1 MSLLHLFVGTRSS
14 TRHLSFSNIVLI
26 PLIMIYIFERYVL
39 VAKFWRWNY
48 KLVYESTVLNLLIN
62 QPSSDRN
69 FF

>member
-1 MSLLHLFVGTRSS
+1 MSLLHLFVGTTSS